1 MKITFLHLLWM
12 PKQNKK
18 IIDGMNEAPYKLE
31 LNVSKEETNAKR
43 IPGCSVI
50 GVPERAHTTLSEL
63 VMHTTGRPWAAGE
76 MHFYKINGLI

>member
-1 MKITFLHLLWM
+1 
-12 PKQNKK
+12 
-18 IIDGMNEAPYKLE
+18 MNEAPYKLE

-63 VMHTTGRPWAAGE
+63 VMHTTRRPWAAGE
-76 MHFYKINGLI
+76 MQFYKINGLI